1 MNKLT
6 KIGVSALCGS
16 LAAVSAASAGEMT
29 VSGGAT
35 VTYTSLSYGVTGNP
49 LGMASGVAFAG
60 SGELDNGNAVSFNVA
75 HDDQNAYSS
84 SDVSLTTSLGTFK
97 FDQGGGTGI
106 DRYDDAMPTAWEE
119 SFDTGVGA
127 GIVTVTGV
135 GGGTDIEWAVS
146 EDMLPDGMNLYISYS
161 PKPDGATVNDKST
174 SGSASTD
181 VNGRGYD
188 IVGSYSG
195 LGDGL
200 NIFGGISN
208 ISQGVQDHTSHV
220 VGFTFAAGAATFGYQ
235 QSFDNSKNQS
245 VDSYDNQ
252 AFGISFDVNDDLTIS
267 YGQHKS
273 EKNVMD
279 SEADV
284 ETKSSSIQAAYTMGG
299 ATVKI
304 AETSV
309 DNAVYA
315 SGSANERDGT
325 TIALSLAF

>member
-6 KIGVSALCGS
+6 KVGVSALCGS

-35 VTYTSLSYGVTGNP
+35 VTYTSLDYGVTGNP

-84 SDVSLTTSLGTFK
+84 SDVSLTTSLGKFT

-106 DRYDDAMPTAWEE
+106 DRYDDAMPSAWEE
-119 SFDTGVGA
+119 SYDTGVGS
-127 GIVTVTGV
+127 GLQTVSGV
-135 GGGTDIEWAVS
+135 GGGTDIEWSVS
-146 EDMLPDGMNLYISYS
+146 EDMLPEGMNVYISYS

-174 SGSASTD
+174 SGAGTSS
-181 VNGRGYD
+181 VSGKGYD
-188 IVGSYSG
+188 VVVSSSG
-195 LGDGL
+195 LADGL
-200 NIFGGISN
+200 NVFAGITKIDQGDQDHGARVLGFTYAAGGATVGYQMTTDN
-208 ISQGVQDHTSHV
+208 ISAKT
-220 VGFTFAAGAATFGYQ
+220 
-235 QSFDNSKNQS
+235 
-245 VDSYDNQ
+245 VDAYENR
-252 AFGISFDVNDDLTIS
+252 AFGISFAVNDDLSIS

-273 EKNVMD
+273 EKVD
-279 SEADV
+279 GSLAGIEV
-284 ETKSSSIQAAYTMGG
+284 KTSSMQAAYTMGG

-304 AETSV
+304 AQSSV
-309 DNAVYA
+309 DNALYA
-315 SGSANERDGT
+315 SGTANEREGT